1 MHMAILLCI
10 DSATTH
16 ASVAIAA
23 EGKLLGMKRNDVQK
37 DHAAFLQPA
46 IAVLLTELGMEMKS
60 IEGVCVSAG
69 PGSYTGLRVGM
80 ATAKGICYALNI
92 PLLTI
97 PTTAIMASA
106 AKKQINRG
114 EEELIIPMIDARR
127 MEVFCAVYTYMG
139 QCLQN
144 PLPLV
149 LETHAFSQ
157 WLEQSVVYFI
167 GSGTAKWKE
176 ICHHPNARF
185 LRDEWTAADMIE
197 AATSLFDQKQFSSL
211 AYAAPE
217 YSKEFYSNAKN

>member
-1 MHMAILLCI
+1 MATLLCI
-10 DSATTH
+10 DSATNH
-16 ASVAIAA
+16 ASVAIA
-23 EGKLLGMKRNDVQK
+23 ENGKLLDIKRNEVQK

-46 IAVLLTELGMEMKS
+46 IAALLTELGMEIKS

-92 PLLTI
+92 PLVTL

-106 AKKQINRG
+106 AKKQITMG
-114 EEELIIPMIDARR
+114 EKEFIIPMIDARR
-127 MEVFCAVYTYMG
+127 MEVFCAVYDYMA

-149 LETHAFSQ
+149 LDTHSFSQ
-157 WLEQSVVYFI
+157 WLEQSVVYFT
-167 GSGTAKWKE
+167 GSGAAKWKE
-176 ICHHPNARF
+176 ICNHSNARF
-185 LRDEWTAADMIE
+185 LPDEWSAADMIE
-197 AATSLFDQKQFSSL
+197 IATSLFEQKQFSSL

-217 YSKEFYSNAKN
+217 YSKEFYSTAKK